1 MTGKTKLKYRLIL
14 LSVLVISFVLAT
26 LFYIDYVK
34 KHIPQRIYINEYSDG
49 TIDVNLPF
57 VGTASYRNSLGR
69 TVESS
74 INLGSPITIN
84 TGKTASYTISVKL
97 FGLFDVKDIVVEVK
111 NQESVVVGGIPV
123 GIYIET
129 DGVMVVDVGDVTTAG
144 GEIIA
149 PAKGIL
155 ATGDYIIRVND
166 KEIMDKA
173 TLISCVEGYKGDY
186 LTVTIKREGE
196 LKNIKIKPVKDAEGI
211 YKLGIWVKDDCQGL
225 GTLTYVDGD
234 GEFGTL
240 GHAISDADTG
250 KIIEVETGKLYTA
263 RIWSVIKGKEGDPG
277 EIIGSINYDIR
288 SDIGVIDENKNI
300 GIYGDVNEQIFAYV
314 DKVYME
320 IAYKQDVKEG
330 TAYIRS
336 FVGDEIKDYEINIM
350 NLNYAD
356 LSKNKGIEFE
366 VVDKELLS
374 ITNGIV
380 QGMSGS
386 PIIQDGKIIG
396 AVTHVLVNDPTKGYG
411 IFIENMLEH

>member
-1 MTGKTKLKYRLIL
+1 MDFEKWL
-14 LSVLVISFVLAT
+14 
-26 LFYIDYVK
+26 
-34 KHIPQRIYINEYSDG
+34 E
-49 TIDVNLPF
+49 
-57 VGTASYRNSLGR
+57 
-69 TVESS
+69 
-74 INLGSPITIN
+74 
-84 TGKTASYTISVKL
+84 
-97 FGLFDVKDIVVEVK
+97 K
-111 NQESVVVGGIPV
+111 N
-123 GIYIET
+123 
-129 DGVMVVDVGDVTTAG
+129 
-144 GEIIA
+144 
-149 PAKGIL
+149 
-155 ATGDYIIRVND
+155 N
-166 KEIMDKA
+166 
-173 TLISCVEGYKGDY
+173 
-186 LTVTIKREGE
+186 TIK
-196 LKNIKIKPVKDAEGI
+196 LYSHFDAKNIKIKPVKDAEGI

-234 GEFGTL
+234 GGFGTL
-240 GHAISDADTG
+240 GHTISDANTG

>member
-1 MTGKTKLKYRLIL
+1 MKKLFFVIPIL
-14 LSVLVISFVLAT
+14 LCIL
-26 LFYIDYVK
+26 
-34 KHIPQRIYINEYSDG
+34 
-49 TIDVNLPF
+49 
-57 VGTASYRNSLGR
+57 LG
-69 TVESS
+69 
-74 INLGSPITIN
+74 GC
-84 TGKTASYTISVKL
+84 
-97 FGLFDVKDIVVEVK
+97 
-111 NQESVVVGGIPV
+111 
-123 GIYIET
+123 
-129 DGVMVVDVGDVTTAG
+129 
-144 GEIIA
+144 GE
-149 PAKGIL
+149 
-155 ATGDYIIRVND
+155 ND

-300 GIYGDVNEQIFAYV
+300 GIYGHVNEQIFAYV